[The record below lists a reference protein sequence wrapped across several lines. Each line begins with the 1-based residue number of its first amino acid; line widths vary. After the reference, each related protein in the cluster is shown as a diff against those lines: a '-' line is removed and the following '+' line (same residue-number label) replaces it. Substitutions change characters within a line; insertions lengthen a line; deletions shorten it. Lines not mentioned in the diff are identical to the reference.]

1 MDITKVKDPDALLA
15 IIKNLPGNYL
25 ILLPDAP
32 KFTIAEISEAYNEA
46 TDTERGDIIGRG
58 IFEVFP
64 DAPGDEIADGVKN
77 LTASFAQ
84 VIATHT
90 RHEMPVQRY
99 PIRLSGSAAFV
110 ERFWLTVNN
119 PVVINGKLEYIIHS
133 IIDVTE
139 SKLLRS
145 RERYFKALADESPFM
160 IWRTAGP
167 SCIYVNDTWLR
178 TTGTTL
184 EENLG
189 SGHLKVIHPEDVN
202 HQRELF
208 YNAVART
215 GSYESKY
222 RIIDLHGEVRWVT
235 MKVVPLQI
243 DGSPVEF
250 VGSLADITEQELADE
265 RIRESEKFLR
275 QLADAIIQIVWVT
288 DANGMHEYYNQRW
301 YDLTGTS
308 FEDTEGE
315 GWNTVF
321 HPDDQQRAWNV
332 WRHSLQ
338 TGTPYEIEYRLRKYT
353 GEYIWVLGRAAPY
366 FDEQGKI
373 VKWFGTCTDINDQK
387 MLQQQKDDFINIA
400 SHELKTP
407 LTSLTANIQFIERE
421 VLKNQPVDGPL
432 GKLVTS
438 CFRNVKKLNKII
450 ADLLDANS
458 IGLGQL
464 IISARTFD
472 MVQLIRDTT
481 AELSTGRTTIQLT
494 GSATAW
500 VNADAGKIEQVL
512 VNLINNALKY
522 ASESEILYIDVLT
535 EEANVKVSITDQ
547 GNGIAEEK
555 LRFLFDRYYRAYMGS
570 GKFSGMGLG
579 LYVCAN
585 IIKGHGGQI
594 GVESTIGEGSTFWFT
609 LPQTNL
615 LEK

>member
-1 MDITKVKDPDALLA
+1 MNITQVKDPNALLA
-15 IIKNLPGNYL
+15 IINNLPGNYL
-25 ILLPDAP
+25 ILLPDFP

-46 TDTERGDIIGRG
+46 TDTERQDIIGRG

-84 VIATHT
+84 VIATHA

-99 PIRLSGSAAFV
+99 PIRLSGSTDFV

-133 IIDVTE
+133 ITDVTE

-145 RERYFKALADESPFM
+145 RERYFKALADGSPFM
-160 IWRTAGP
+160 MWRTAGP
-167 SCIYVNDTWLR
+167 SCIYVNDTWMR
-178 TTGTTL
+178 FTGTTL

-189 SGHLKVIHPEDVN
+189 SGHLKAIHPEDVG

-208 YNAVART
+208 YDAVGRT

-222 RIIDLHGEVRWVT
+222 RIIDLHGEARWVT

-243 DGSPVEF
+243 DGSTVEF
-250 VGSLADITEQELADE
+250 VGSLIDVTEQEMADE
-265 RIRESEKFLR
+265 RIRQSEKFLR
-275 QLADAIIQIVWVT
+275 QLADSIIQIVWVT

-301 YDLTGTS
+301 YDLTGTT
-308 FEDTEGE
+308 FEETEGE
-315 GWNTVF
+315 GWNNVF
-321 HPDDQQRAWNV
+321 HPDDQQRAWNT

-366 FDEQGKI
+366 FDEHGKI

-421 VLKNQPVDGPL
+421 VLKSQPVDGPL

-464 IISARTFD
+464 TISARLFD
-472 MVQLIRDTT
+472 MVQLIRDATV
-481 AELSTGRTTIQLT
+481 ELSNERSTIQLN
-494 GSATAW
+494 GSSEAW
-500 VNADAGKIEQVL
+500 VYADAGKIEQVL

-522 ASESEILYIDVLT
+522 ASDSKLLLIDVRT
-535 EEANVKVSITDQ
+535 EDNNIKVSITDQ
-547 GNGIAEEK
+547 GKGIAEEK
-555 LRFLFDRYYRAYMGS
+555 LRFLFDRYYRADMGS
-570 GKFSGMGLG
+570 GKYSGMGLG

-594 GVESTIGEGSTFWFT
+594 GVESRIGEGSTFWFT
-609 LPQTNL
+609 LPRTDAH
-615 LEK
+615 